1 MQDPLFWLLL
11 SFLLVGLS
19 LTAVLAAAFP
29 AFLELGRAARSAEK
43 LLDTLNREIPRTL
56 DALRRTGGDITELTD
71 ELEASFKSARG
82 ILQET
87 EKGLKQTHRQIQQVQ
102 RRSRSTWAGLQT
114 AWTTFQRSSQRGAK
128 AVGKSAKRI
137 KANPKRHR

>member
-11 SFLLVGLS
+11 SFLLVALS

-43 LLDTLNREIPRTL
+43 LLDTLNRELPRTL

-71 ELEASFKSARG
+71 ELEASFKKCPGDSPADRKR
-82 ILQET
+82 T
-87 EKGLKQTHRQIQQVQ
+87 EAHPTTN
-102 RRSRSTWAGLQT
+102 ST
-114 AWTTFQRSSQRGAK
+114 GAT
-128 AVGKSAKRI
+128 GRT
-137 KANPKRHR
+137 

>member
-1 MQDPLFWLLL
+1 M
-11 SFLLVGLS
+11 S

-56 DALRRTGGDITELTD
+56 AALRRTGGDITELTD

-82 ILQET
+82 ILQQT
-87 EKGLKQTHRQIQQVQ
+87 EKGLKQTQHQIQRVQ
-102 RRSRSTWAGLQT
+102 RRSHITWTGIQA
-114 AWTTFQRSSQRGAK
+114 AWQTFQQKSQSSRKTPKGRHLRSRGD
-128 AVGKSAKRI
+128 R
-137 KANPKRHR
+137 

>member
-1 MQDPLFWLLL
+1 MQDPLFWLLI

-43 LLDTLNREIPRTL
+43 LLDTLNRELPRTL
-56 DALRRTGGDITELTD
+56 DALRRTGGDITDLTD

-82 ILQET
+82 ILQQT
-87 EKGLKQTHRQIQQVQ
+87 EKGLKQTQRQIQQVQ
-102 RRSRSTWAGLQT
+102 RGGRSTWTGFQT
-114 AWTTFQRSSQRGAK
+114 AWQTFWRSPRK
-128 AVGKSAKRI
+128 KSR
-137 KANPKRHR
+137 RRR